1 MKKILLILL
10 SILVLVACGGNT
22 EQADSRKKRT
32 SQSEENANV
41 ENSKA
46 HRFFESRGNTNNCLP
61 AEEDTDIEEETPAD
75 SILTEAPEPVEA
87 PAATTVTPTT
97 NRSNSTTVES
107 TGGDRNRMSTDSS
120 ASNSDGTDAKTEAR
134 EFLRLA
140 MREANTL
147 MSGKAVDYMTTCDKI
162 EFRNDI
168 VYYYYI
174 IDESQVTIETLRG
187 LKDTMKQNI
196 TTTLYNTPDAAIL
209 IEKLEIIGG
218 KIIYVY
224 TGDISEESTS
234 ISLQF

>member
-10 SILVLVACGGNT
+10 SILVFVACGGNT

>member
-10 SILVLVACGGNT
+10 SILVFVACGGNT

-87 PAATTVTPTT
+87 SAATTVTPTT

-140 MREANTL
+140 MREVNTL
-147 MSGKAVDYMTTCDKI
+147 MSGKAVDYMTTCEKI

>member
-10 SILVLVACGGNT
+10 SILVFVACGGNT

-147 MSGKAVDYMTTCDKI
+147 MSGKAVDYMTTCEKI
-162 EFRNDI
+162 EFKNDI

>member
-10 SILVLVACGGNT
+10 SILVLIACGGNT

-32 SQSEENANV
+32 SQSEESANV

-75 SILTEAPEPVEA
+75 SILTEAPEPAEA

-147 MSGKAVDYMTTCDKI
+147 MSGKAVDYMTTCEKI

>member
-10 SILVLVACGGNT
+10 SILVFVACGGNT

-224 TGDISEESTS
+224 TGDTSEESTS